1 MAGFSIKRNDRRP
14 RWRYGLTVNGEPADL
29 TGATAVRFIMKQ
41 GATTKVNKQA
51 MTVIDATSGLIEY
64 AWGATD
70 TDTSGVYNVEVEVDW
85 GGSPAELQTF
95 PNEGY
100 FTVTIT
106 DDLA

>member
-1 MAGFSIKRNDRRP
+1 MAGFTIKRNDRRP
-14 RWRYGLTVNGEPADL
+14 RWRYGLTVNGDPMNL

-41 GATTKVNKQA
+41 GSTIKINKLA
-51 MTVIDATSGLIEY
+51 MTVVDATTGVVEY
-64 AWGATD
+64 AWASGD
-70 TDTSGVYNVEVEVDW
+70 TDTTGTYNVEVEVDW

-100 FTVTIT
+100 FTVNIV